1 MLINFLDEVMSRYV
15 QRHDALTASMESL
28 IPTDLP
34 VLFKNEFTGEYD
46 VSMEGLSDALAAFKK
61 MACRTWSKN

>member
-1 MLINFLDEVMSRYV
+1 MLINFFLDEVMSRYV

-34 VLFKNEFTGEYD
+34 VLFKNEFTGEYGVVRN
-46 VSMEGLSDALAAFKK
+46 VS
-61 MACRTWSKN
+61 

>member
-1 MLINFLDEVMSRYV
+1 MLINFLDKVMSRYV

-61 MACRTWSKN
+61 